1 VAPRDPLDGPGNA
14 ADDVG
19 TRPVRQIVSIVWRQ
33 KGHLID
39 ISFDVGGTDRLEGT
53 HQLAAELAAD
63 ADLSLVPTRD
73 GTVRWAKKS
82 PDDWWGP

>member
-1 VAPRDPLDGPGNA
+1 MATG
-14 ADDVG
+14 
-19 TRPVRQIVSIVWRQ
+19 RQIVSILWHQ

-39 ISFDVGGTDRLEGT
+39 VGYDVGDADHLEGP

-73 GTVRWAKKS
+73 GTVKWIKRG
-82 PDDWWGP
+82 PDDGWTS